1 MISQIIIMVYFYHYP
16 LKFNGTTMYLIELNA
31 QKDLR
36 KKATQPYW
44 LLWTVEQT

>member
-1 MISQIIIMVYFYHYP
+1 
-16 LKFNGTTMYLIELNA
+16 MYLIELNA

>member
-16 LKFNGTTMYLIELNA
+16 LKFKGTTMYLIELNA